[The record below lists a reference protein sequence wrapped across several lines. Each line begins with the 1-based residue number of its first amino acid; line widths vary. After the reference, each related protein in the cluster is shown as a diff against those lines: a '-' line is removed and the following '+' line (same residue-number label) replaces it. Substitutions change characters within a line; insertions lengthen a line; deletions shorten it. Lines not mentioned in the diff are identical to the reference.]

1 MAYMLM
7 LILEQSEQLK
17 PVLDSWQAL
26 GVDEISYVESTQAH
40 LHAQPK
46 AHIPIRF
53 MFENI
58 SGEREATTLTL
69 LAVVADEA
77 RVQACLDATE
87 SVIGDLDSDPT
98 AMFAAWPLHF
108 VKGFP
113 KP

>member
-7 LILEQSEQLK
+7 LILEQPEHLK

-26 GVDEISYVESTQAH
+26 GVEEISYVESTQAH

-53 MFENI
+53 MFEPV
-58 SGEREATTLTL
+58 SGESETTTLTL
-69 LAVVADEA
+69 FAVLTDESM
-77 RVQACLDATE
+77 VQACIDASE
-87 SVIGDLDSDPT
+87 DVVGDLDSDSSVWI
-98 AMFAAWPLHF
+98 AAWPLPI
-108 VKGFP
+108 VKGLH